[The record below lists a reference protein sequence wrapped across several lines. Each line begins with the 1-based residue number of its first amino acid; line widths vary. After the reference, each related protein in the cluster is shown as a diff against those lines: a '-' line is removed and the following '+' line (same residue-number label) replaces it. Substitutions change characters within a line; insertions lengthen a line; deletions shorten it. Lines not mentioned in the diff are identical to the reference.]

1 MVHLRHRL
9 GQGAS
14 CAVFVLAISGCGSAP
29 AASESEV
36 IAEEPTIGTA
46 GLGLVTVPS
55 ATHWWSF
62 DEYCAS
68 SDQVLDTT
76 NVYSGATGT
85 KLNGA
90 GCGLGKLG
98 GGVSLDGD
106 NDVVSVPDR
115 ASLHFTNA
123 FTLSAWVYPT
133 NTPGH
138 IAGKWTQKKSYQLA
152 MSSGKFTFSIG
163 RGTSPTV
170 VTVQAAAPLNT
181 WSHVAGVYNGS
192 RLSIYVNGV
201 LKASTAT
208 SGSVVD
214 SSNAFTIGNLPGSAG
229 TGFKGRIDEVKA
241 FNTALPAADVDR
253 LANGLAHRRLRA
265 IVIDPKLD
273 DGRYLH
279 EHMSAEGWRN
289 PEEVYNWWLRFLN
302 DAAGEPQLYLPED
315 GTATAALKFVDR
327 VPWNNGRGG
336 CPMQRGSM
344 PILQTGQQY
353 LDHGRNPPVVG
364 GTTLDSDP
372 YALFDPSVV
381 GFDLVKDAN
390 EQRFDELVVIVPDS
404 WGIGGE
410 GMMVANSTDNTAY
423 PAHDALMRQ
432 PALRSDR
439 KFFVHGVHF
448 VRDDN
453 NLEQFWHRTEAALA
467 HAFSDVAPPSV
478 AEAPCGGP
486 GRWGPGVQTAFDLWT
501 SIDRDH
507 PGEAHLGTAHHMPNS
522 EVGYERGH
530 ADVVPSNHTV
540 WASFPAG
547 FPLDL
552 TAKSRRSRISCADWA
567 CDGPDVYPRS
577 MIWQLSKLP
586 KGDGKWDQRW
596 ANWWKYVSDA
606 NVQDG
611 RGLPATSPVKGP
623 FHGAM
628 DLTLT
633 LRADGV
639 ELAWQ
644 AEASGLGT
652 YAVRRSTDR
661 ASWTT
666 VASGL
671 SGTTTRHLVPR
682 PPAGVATFYQVLW
695 SYGGT
700 TRYSDLLGAK
710 VGTRSGARPPIDPS
724 IALYQL
730 NVPYV
735 RWHLPTQCSDLVPC
749 TAEHGLGCDDTGL
762 CRQGL
767 GTDDPASDYHPGAV
781 TYTLKRGGN
790 TVVATVG
797 RKPGWDGQYNH
808 VRFSGAETSVANGTV
823 VEYLAEARD
832 LDGVLL
838 GTTDTVLAVPG
849 QSTVGY

>member
-1 MVHLRHRL
+1 VAHLLHRI
-9 GQGAS
+9 GQVTS
-14 CAVFVLAISGCGSAP
+14 CAVLVLVTSGCGSAP
-29 AASESEV
+29 STSEPEGIAADPAV
-36 IAEEPTIGTA
+36 GTA
-46 GLGLVTVPS
+46 ALGLVTVPS

-62 DEYCAS
+62 DEHCAS
-68 SDQVLDTT
+68 STQVLDTT
-76 NVYSGATGT
+76 NIYSGATGT

-90 GCGLGKLG
+90 SCGLGKLG
-98 GGVSLDGD
+98 GGVSLDGSD
-106 NDVVSVPDR
+106 DVVSIPDR
-115 ASLHFTNA
+115 PSLHFTSA
-123 FTLSAWVYPT
+123 LTLSAWVYPT
-133 NTPGH
+133 KTSGH
-138 IAGKWTQKKSYQLA
+138 IAGKWTTQKSYQLA
-152 MSSGKFTFSIG
+152 MSSGKLTFSIG
-163 RGTSPTV
+163 RGTVPTV

-192 RLSIYVNGV
+192 SLSLYVNGV
-201 LKASTAT
+201 LKASTVT
-208 SGSVVD
+208 SGNIVD
-214 SSNAFTIGNLPGSAG
+214 SNNPFTIGNLPGQVG
-229 TGFKGRIDEVKA
+229 VGFKGRIDEVKA
-241 FNTALPAADVDR
+241 FGTALPPVEVNR

-265 IVIDPKLD
+265 IVIDPKLA

-279 EHMSAEGWRN
+279 EHMSTEGWRN

-336 CPMQRGSM
+336 CPMQRGTL
-344 PILQTGQQY
+344 PYVQTGQQY
-353 LDHGRNPPVVG
+353 LDNGRYPPVVG
-364 GTTLDSDP
+364 GIALDPDP
-372 YALFDPSVV
+372 YALFDPGVV

-390 EQRFDELVVIVPDS
+390 EQKFDELIVIVPDS

-432 PALRSDR
+432 PALRTDR

-453 NLEQFWHRTEAALA
+453 NLEQFWHRAEAALA
-467 HAFSDVAPPSV
+467 EAFSDITPPSV

-486 GRWGPGVQTAFDLWT
+486 GRWGPGIGTAFDLWT
-501 SIDRDH
+501 SIDRNY
-507 PGEAHLGTAHHMPNS
+507 PGEAHLGAAHYMPNS

-530 ADVVPSNHTV
+530 ADVVPSNHAV
-540 WASFPAG
+540 WASFPAS

-552 TAKSRRSRISCADWA
+552 TAKSRRTRVSCADWA
-567 CDGPDVYPRS
+567 CDGPDVYPLS

-586 KGDGKWDQRW
+586 KGDGKWDNRW

-606 NVQDG
+606 NLQDG

-633 LRADGV
+633 LRASGV
-639 ELAWQ
+639 ELAWK
-644 AEASGLGT
+644 AEVSGLGT
-652 YAVRRSTDR
+652 YSIRRSTDR
-661 ASWTT
+661 ANWTT
-666 VASGL
+666 VVSGL
-671 SGTTTRHLVPR
+671 SGTTTSYLVPS

-695 SYGGT
+695 SNGAA
-700 TRYSDLLGAK
+700 TRRSDLLGAK
-710 VGTRSGARPPIDPS
+710 LGTRSGTRPPVDPS
-724 IALYQL
+724 VALYQL

-735 RWHLPTQCSDLVPC
+735 RWQLPTQCSDLVPC

-767 GTDDPASDYHPGAV
+767 GTDDPASDYHPGAA
-781 TYTLKRGGN
+781 TYTLKRAGT

-808 VRFSGAETSVANGTV
+808 VGCGSMA
-823 VEYLAEARD
+823 
-832 LDGVLL
+832 
-838 GTTDTVLAVPG
+838 
-849 QSTVGY
+849 TVGIA